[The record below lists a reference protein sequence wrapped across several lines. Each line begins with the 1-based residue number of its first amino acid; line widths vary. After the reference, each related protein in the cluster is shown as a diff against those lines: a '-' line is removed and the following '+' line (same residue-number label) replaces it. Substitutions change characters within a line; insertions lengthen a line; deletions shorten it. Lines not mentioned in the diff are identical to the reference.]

1 MKKGIALFLAFFA
14 SLSLFA
20 GDDKPISVDKLPV
33 AAKEFI
39 TQHFSG
45 TEISLATMDKELF
58 DTTYEVFFTD
68 GCKVEFG
75 KNGQWTDI
83 DCKYSRV
90 PQSAIPAEIYSFVTT
105 RHPERYIKE
114 IDRDRYDYEIK
125 LDNGLELKFDLN
137 FRLTEYDN

>member
-1 MKKGIALFLAFFA
+1 MRKGIALFLAIFV
-14 SLSLFA
+14 SLSVFA
-20 GDDKPISVDKLPV
+20 GDDKPINVDKLPA
-33 AAKEFI
+33 AAKAFI
-39 TQHFSG
+39 AQHFST

-90 PQSAIPAEIYSFVTT
+90 PESAIPTEINAFVTN
-105 RHPERYIKE
+105 RHPEQYVKE

-137 FRLTEYDN
+137 FRLTEYDH